1 MPQGYRL
8 DWGGEYSEYTASRAQ
23 LRTILPLTL
32 FLIFLL
38 LFALYNNLKFP
49 LITVLGVVLSA
60 PVGGILAL
68 WLTGTPFSVS
78 SGIGFLALFGVSVQ
92 TAVVYISYVNEL
104 RRDGTDIAE
113 AIREG
118 AILRL
123 RPIMMT
129 ALVAALGL
137 LPVALATG
145 VGTDSQRPFALVI
158 VSGLF
163 TRLLISVFL
172 MPALYSLVSRPGDR
186 LEI

>member
-1 MPQGYRL
+1 MQLPQGYRL

-23 LRTILPLTL
+23 LMAIVPLTL
-32 FLIFLL
+32 LLIFLL
-38 LFALYNNLKFP
+38 LFLLYRNFKFP
-49 LITVLGVVLSA
+49 AIALVGVLMSA

-92 TAVVYISYVNEL
+92 TALVYISYVNEL
-104 RRDGTDIAE
+104 RLGGTPLAP

-137 LPVALATG
+137 LAGGAR
-145 VGTDSQRPFALVI
+145 DR
-158 VSGLF
+158 
-163 TRLLISVFL
+163 RRHRH
-172 MPALYSLVSRPGDR
+172 PAAVRGGHRRRPGH
-186 LEI
+186 LPC